1 MSSASPIALAV
12 AALLGLFTVLAF
24 VDGVL
29 IHLFKERL
37 HTRAESRT
45 EHWLHTARAFAFIP
59 ALLTVFS
66 DAKDAWL
73 AIGIGV
79 LVIDELLAI
88 ADGIVERRSRR
99 SSGGLPTL
107 EYLIHV
113 GVTGVHWAAI
123 ALALVLRFEGRDG
136 AFMKSLSH
144 MMLPGAVAIAL
155 IHVAV
160 ALKKPRAIVL
170 TPMERAS

>member
-1 MSSASPIALAV
+1 MSSASPIALVV
-12 AALLGLFTVLAF
+12 AALLALFSVLAF

-29 IHLFKERL
+29 IHLVKERL
-37 HTRAESRT
+37 HTRPESRT

-66 DAKDAWL
+66 DAQGVWL

-79 LVIDELLAI
+79 LVGDEILAI
-88 ADGIVERRSRR
+88 ADGVVERRSRR
-99 SSGGLPTL
+99 SSGGLPTG

-136 AFMKSLSH
+136 AFMKSLSN
-144 MMLPGAVAIAL
+144 MMLPSAIAIAV

-160 ALKKPRAIVL
+160 ALKKPRPIVL
-170 TPMERAS
+170 SPMERAS